1 MKGIC
6 LFYKTTVLSL
16 VIILCMAVS
25 SAQVRLPRLV
35 SDSMVLQR
43 DSRTRVWGWASPGEK
58 VMVHF
63 NGKVYT
69 SVTAADGNWAV
80 MLASMPAGGPYDM
93 SIDASNHVMVKAV
106 LIG

>member
-6 LFYKTTVLSL
+6 LFYKTTVLSM
-16 VIILCMAVS
+16 VITLCMAVS

-58 VMVHF
+58 VMVHLMERYIRQQRLPMG
-63 NGKVYT
+63 NGR
-69 SVTAADGNWAV
+69 
-80 MLASMPAGGPYDM
+80 
-93 SIDASNHVMVKAV
+93 
-106 LIG
+106 